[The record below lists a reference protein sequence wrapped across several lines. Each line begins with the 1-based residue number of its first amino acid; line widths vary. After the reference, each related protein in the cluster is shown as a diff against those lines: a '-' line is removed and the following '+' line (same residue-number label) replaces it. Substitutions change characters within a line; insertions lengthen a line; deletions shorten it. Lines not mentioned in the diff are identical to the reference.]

1 LLSRTVALEHDACR
15 CEKVVMHAKIEHL
28 FFALVVLTA
37 ALGGCQQNA
46 SGPPAA
52 SSTPAQTGF
61 SLTGPSFQT
70 GGERI
75 ARCAERLAIMHY
87 GVKKQEYGDPWKEP
101 DTFFTFQ
108 PSRQMLRVALVGG
121 NKTVDGAKTRVEA
134 RLPSLRAVVQACE
147 KMVGAPEG
155 RLADSLQ
162 VAYVFTDRSKGEL
175 KDVITWEG
183 GKFDLPPD
191 DPAVPADL
199 WIMTMP

>member
-1 LLSRTVALEHDACR
+1 
-15 CEKVVMHAKIEHL
+15 MHANTARLIT
-28 FFALVVLTA
+28 AVVVVTA
-37 ALGGCQQNA
+37 AFIGCQQQVGA
-46 SGPPAA
+46 PPAA
-52 SSTPAQTGF
+52 SSTPASTAF
-61 SLTGPSFQT
+61 SLTGPSFTT

-134 RLPSLRAVVQACE
+134 RLPALRAVVQACE
-147 KMVGAPEG
+147 KIVGAPDG
-155 RLADSLQ
+155 RLADSMQ
-162 VAYVFTDRSKGEL
+162 VAYVYTDRNKGEL
-175 KDVITWEG
+175 KDVITWEA